1 MAPAAEAAAREGRI
15 MIARIPNDDRMPL
28 GDHELDSVNGG
39 FVLIELLVVVKEVAI
54 LIGMQPPTV
63 QKVRNA

>member
-1 MAPAAEAAAREGRI
+1 MAPAADTAAREGRI
-15 MIARIPNDDRMPL
+15 MIARTPNDDRMPL
-28 GDHELDSVNGG
+28 GDHELDSVSGG